1 MPSIGAPAPL
11 WILLRGAP
19 RLVAAGWLAWVVAAA
34 VLAWFAAP
42 LAGAAGVVVG
52 LLTCGW
58 LLACVL
64 PSPLESFRAYHIDDG
79 EVIAMG
85 PWRHVDRLAWEDMQA
100 CTQTRGGLVLDGSV
114 ARIVLPLRG
123 LVASGGWTQT
133 LVRVVPARAHA
144 MWRALERG
152 AVALTPPPDPPTLG
166 VAWWAWGPAVLG
178 GTVLGDAASLIF
190 GIGLAAAERL
200 LVHGRCRW
208 RQVILQPGG
217 MVVPGDGRR
226 LFAAWDAVRVEPTA
240 LGLQVQAIRGGGT
253 VPADVPDFWAA
264 VAVIELHAR
273 LGFLQP
279 EAVAFSATLADDGV
293 AVVGEI
299 ETI

>member
-1 MPSIGAPAPL
+1 
-11 WILLRGAP
+11 
-19 RLVAAGWLAWVVAAA
+19 
-34 VLAWFAAP
+34 

-52 LLTCGW
+52 LLTGGW

-85 PWRHVDRLAWEDMQA
+85 PWRHVDRLAWDDMQA

-114 ARIVLPLRG
+114 VRVVLPLRG
-123 LVASGGWTQT
+123 LVASGGWTQA
-133 LVRVVPARAHA
+133 LVRVVPGRAQA

-152 AVALTPPPDPPTLG
+152 AVALTPPPDPPTLTM
-166 VAWWAWGPAVLG
+166 AWWAWGPAVLG
-178 GTVLGDAASLIF
+178 GTVLGDAASLVF

-200 LVHGRCRW
+200 LVLGRCRW
-208 RQVILQPGG
+208 RQVVLQPSG
-217 MVVPGDGRR
+217 MVVPGAGRR
-226 LFAAWDAVRVEPTA
+226 LFAAWDAVRVEPTDF
-240 LGLQVQAIRGGGT
+240 GLQVQAIRGGGT

-273 LGFLQP
+273 LGFRQP
-279 EAVAFSATLADDGV
+279 DAVAFSATLDDDGV
-293 AVVGEI
+293 AVVGEVESI
-299 ETI
+299 